1 MDEDRQ
7 RIDRRTALA
16 TLGVTGLAVA
26 LAACSGL
33 DERSAT
39 SSTSTMPP
47 TSSASSTSTTNT
59 PPGATST
66 TVAPS
71 CVLAPEMTEGP
82 YYLDLDLVRSDITD
96 GQPGAPL
103 AVSMTVVDADGC
115 TPISQ
120 ATVDIWHANATGEYS
135 GVNGNGGTFCRG
147 TQRTAAD
154 GTCAFATIYPGW
166 YQGRA
171 IHIHVKVHVGGDV
184 VHTGQLFFPD
194 DLNAQVAQRPP
205 YSTRGL
211 PDTTD
216 ASDSIYAQGGPMSTL
231 HPTASGDGF
240 TTQVTLGVR
249 RSGGSAA
256 SMM

>member
-7 RIDRRTALA
+7 RIDRRTALT
-16 TLGVTGLAVA
+16 TLGVTGLAIA

-39 SSTSTMPP
+39 SP
-47 TSSASSTSTTNT
+47 TSSTSSTSTTT
-59 PPGATST
+59 VPGATVPPSPTST

-96 GQPGAPL
+96 GQPGAAL
-103 AVSMTVVDADGC
+103 ALSMTIVDADGC
-115 TPISQ
+115 TPIPE
-120 ATVDIWHANATGEYS
+120 ATVDVWHANATGEYS
-135 GVNGNGGTFCRG
+135 GVEGNGGTFCRG
-147 TQRTAAD
+147 TQRTTAD

-194 DLNAQVAQRPP
+194 DLNTEVAQREP
-205 YSTRGL
+205 YSTHGL

-240 TTQVTLGVR
+240 SAQVTLGVHR
-249 RSGGSAA
+249 GGGSAA
-256 SMM
+256 STM

>member
-1 MDEDRQ
+1 MDEERPG
-7 RIDRRTALA
+7 IDRRTALT
-16 TLGVTGLAVA
+16 TLGVAGLAVV
-26 LAACSGL
+26 LTACSGS
-33 DERSAT
+33 EQRSDRPGPT
-39 SSTSTMPP
+39 TPP
-47 TSSASSTSTTNT
+47 RSSSTSTTT
-59 PPGATST
+59 APTTTAPGAAGST

-82 YYLDLDLVRSDITD
+82 YYLDLDLVRSDITE

-103 AVSMTVVDADGC
+103 ALSMTVVDADGC
-115 TPISQ
+115 TPIAG
-120 ATVDIWHANATGEYS
+120 ATVDVWHANATGDYS
-135 GVNGNGGTFCRG
+135 GVNGTTGTFCRG

-194 DLNAQVAQRPP
+194 DLNAQVARRSP

-216 ASDSIYAQGGPMSTL
+216 ADDSIYARGGSMSTL
-231 HPTASGDGF
+231 DPVAAGDGY
-240 TTQVTLGVR
+240 TATVDLGVR
-249 RSGGSAA
+249 RSGGSP
-256 SMM
+256 